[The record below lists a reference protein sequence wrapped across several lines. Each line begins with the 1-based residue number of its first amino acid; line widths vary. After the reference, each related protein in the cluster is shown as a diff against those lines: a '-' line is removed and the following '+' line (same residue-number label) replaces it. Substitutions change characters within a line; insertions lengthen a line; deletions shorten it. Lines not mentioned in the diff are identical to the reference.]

1 MMCCL
6 FGMIDY
12 RDTLSRRQKT
22 RMVRALAEASEARG
36 TDAAGIAYNAGGQ
49 LHIDKRPGPAHT
61 IHFTV
66 PKEARVIMGHTR
78 MTTQGSALKRQN
90 NHPFAGRARRE
101 GFALAHNGVLYNDK
115 VLRRIHDLPQT
126 SIETD
131 SYIAVQLIEKQGAL
145 NFDSLRFMAEEV
157 EGSFCFTVLDRK
169 DNLYFVKGDN
179 PLCLYHYPELG
190 LYLYASTEEILR
202 TAIGKMRLAGTPEP
216 VILHCGDI
224 LKIDAQGEQA
234 QDTFSTEQFFCS
246 WSPYF
251 WSQHTMPV
259 PAKRHAAEDPEAAYL
274 DELRTIANWYGY
286 DNAMVDTWLA
296 EGFTTDEIEDF
307 LYCGEL

>member
-1 MMCCL
+1 MCCL

-22 RMVRALAEASEARG
+22 KMVRALAEASEVRG
-36 TDAAGIAYNAGGQ
+36 TDAAGIAYNAGGT

-131 SYIAVQLIEKQGAL
+131 SYIAVQLIEKQSAL

-169 DNLYFVKGDN
+169 DNLYFVRGDN

-202 TAIGKMRLAGTPEP
+202 NAIGKMRLAGTPES
-216 VILHCGDI
+216 VTLHCGDI
-224 LKIDAQGEQA
+224 LKINAQGEQM
-234 QDTFSTEQFFCS
+234 QTTFSTEQFFCT

-251 WSQHTMPV
+251 WPQSAIPV
-259 PAKRHAAEDPEAAYL
+259 PARAKTLDDPETAYL
-274 DELRTIANWYGY
+274 AELRTIANWYGY
-286 DNAMVDTWLA
+286 DNAVVDTWLA
-296 EGFTTDEIEDF
+296 DGFSTDEIEEF

>member
-1 MMCCL
+1 MCCL

-12 RDTLSRRQKT
+12 KDSLSRRQKT

-36 TDAAGIAYNAGGQ
+36 TDAAGIAYNAGGT

-61 IHFTV
+61 LHFAV
-66 PKEARVIMGHTR
+66 PGDAKVIMGHTR

-131 SYIAVQLIEKQGAL
+131 SYVAVQLIEKQGTL

-179 PLCLYHYPELG
+179 PLSLYHYPELG

-202 TAIGKMRLAGTPEP
+202 NAIGKMRLAGTPEP
-216 VILHCGDI
+216 VTLHCGDM
-224 LKIDAQGEQA
+224 LKINAQGEQI
-234 QDTFSTEQFFCS
+234 QTTFSTEQFFCT

-251 WSQHTMPV
+251 WPQSAIPV
-259 PAKRHAAEDPEAAYL
+259 PSRAKTLDDPETAYL
-274 DELRTIANWYGY
+274 AELRTIANWYGY
-286 DNAMVDTWLA
+286 DNAVVDTWLA
-296 EGFTTDEIEDF
+296 EGFSTDEIEEF

>member
-1 MMCCL
+1 MCCL
-6 FGMIDY
+6 FGLIDY

-22 RMVRALAEASEARG
+22 KMVRALAEASEARG
-36 TDAAGIAYNAGGQ
+36 TDAAGIAYNASGTLQ
-49 LHIDKRPGPAHT
+49 IHKRPGPAHA

-66 PKEARVIMGHTR
+66 PKASKVIMGHTR
-78 MTTQGSALKRQN
+78 MATQGSALKRKN
-90 NHPFAGRARRE
+90 NHPFAGRARGE
-101 GFALAHNGVLYNDK
+101 GFALAHNGVLHNDK

-131 SYIAVQLIEKQGAL
+131 SYIAVQLIEKQGTL

-202 TAIGKMRLAGTPEP
+202 NAIGKMRLAGQPES
-216 VILHCGDI
+216 ITLHCGDI
-224 LKIDAQGEQA
+224 LKIDAHGRMDHA
-234 QDTFSTEQFFCS
+234 HFSPSKFLCAF
-246 WSPYF
+246 SPYF
-251 WSQHTMPV
+251 WPQSPMPV
-259 PAKRHAAEDPEAAYL
+259 PAKRHVPEAPEAAYL

-286 DNAMVDTWLA
+286 DNTLVDTWLA
-296 EGFTTDEIEDF
+296 DGFSTDEIEDF

>member
-1 MMCCL
+1 MCCL
-6 FGMIDY
+6 FGLIDY

-22 RMVRALAEASEARG
+22 KMVRALAEASEARG
-36 TDAAGIAYNAGGQ
+36 TDAAGIAYNAGGT
-49 LHIDKRPGPAHT
+49 LRIHKRPGPAHT

-66 PKEARVIMGHTR
+66 PKASKVIMGHTR
-78 MTTQGSALKRQN
+78 MATQGSALKRKN
-90 NHPFAGRARRE
+90 NHPFAGKARGE
-101 GFALAHNGVLYNDK
+101 GFALAHNGVLHNDK
-115 VLRRIHDLPQT
+115 VLRRVHHLPPT
-126 SIETD
+126 ATETD
-131 SYIAVQLIEKQGAL
+131 SYIAVQLMEQQGTL

-202 TAIGKMRLAGTPEP
+202 NAIGKMRLAGQPES
-216 VILHCGDI
+216 ITLHCGDI
-224 LKIDAQGEQA
+224 LKIDAHGRMDHA
-234 QDTFSTEQFFCS
+234 RFSPSKFLCAFS
-246 WSPYF
+246 SYF
-251 WSQHTMPV
+251 WPQSPMPV
-259 PAKRHAAEDPEAAYL
+259 PAKRHVPEDPEAAYL

-286 DNAMVDTWLA
+286 DNTLVDTWLA
-296 EGFTTDEIEDF
+296 DGFSTDEIEDF

>member
-1 MMCCL
+1 
-6 FGMIDY
+6 
-12 RDTLSRRQKT
+12 
-22 RMVRALAEASEARG
+22 
-36 TDAAGIAYNAGGQ
+36 
-49 LHIDKRPGPAHT
+49 
-61 IHFTV
+61 
-66 PKEARVIMGHTR
+66 
-78 MTTQGSALKRQN
+78 
-90 NHPFAGRARRE
+90 
-101 GFALAHNGVLYNDK
+101 
-115 VLRRIHDLPQT
+115 
-126 SIETD
+126 
-131 SYIAVQLIEKQGAL
+131 
-145 NFDSLRFMAEEV
+145 MAEEV

-202 TAIGKMRLAGTPEP
+202 TAIGKMRLAGTPDP
-216 VILHCGDI
+216 VTLHCGDI
-224 LKIDAQGEQA
+224 LKIGAQGEQA

-259 PAKRHAAEDPEAAYL
+259 PAKRYAAEDPEATYL
-274 DELRTIANWYGY
+274 DELKTIATWYGY

>member
-1 MMCCL
+1 MCCL

-12 RDTLSRRQKT
+12 KNTLSRRQKT

-36 TDAAGIAYNAGGQ
+36 TDAAGIAYNTNGD
-49 LHIDKRPGPAHT
+49 LHIFKYPGAAHT
-61 IHFTV
+61 HRFKV
-66 PKEARVIMGHTR
+66 PSSASVVMGHTR

-90 NHPFAGRARRE
+90 NHPFSGRAHRE
-101 GFALAHNGVLYNDK
+101 GFALAHNGVLYNDDFLRK
-115 VLRRIHDLPQT
+115 VHDLPET
-126 SIETD
+126 TIETD
-131 SYIAVQLIEKQGAL
+131 SYVAVQLIEKQGAL

-169 DNLYFVKGDN
+169 NSLYFVKGDN

-202 TAIGKMRLAGTPEP
+202 NAIGKMRLAGQPET
-216 VILHCGDI
+216 VTLHCGDI
-224 LKIDAQGEQA
+224 LKIDAQGERTQT
-234 QDTFSTEQFFCS
+234 TFSTEQFICS

-251 WSQHTMPV
+251 WPKNPV
-259 PAKRHAAEDPEAAYL
+259 TLPAKVTNDNGFETAYL
-274 DELRTIANWYGY
+274 EELKTAANWFGY
-286 DNAMVDTWLA
+286 DAALVDTWLE
-296 EGFTTDEIEDF
+296 EGFTTDEIEEF

>member
-1 MMCCL
+1 MCCL

-12 RDTLSRRQKT
+12 KDTLSRRQKT
-22 RMVRALAEASEARG
+22 KMIRALAEASEARG
-36 TDAAGIAYNAGGQ
+36 TDAAGIAYNASGT

-66 PKEARVIMGHTR
+66 PKEAKVIMGHTR

-101 GFALAHNGVLYNDK
+101 GFALAHNGVLYNDRA
-115 VLRRIHDLPQT
+115 LRRIHDLPQT

-131 SYIAVQLIEKQGAL
+131 SYIAVQLIEKQSAL

-202 TAIGKMRLAGTPEP
+202 NAIGKMRLAGTPES
-216 VILHCGDI
+216 VTLHCGDI
-224 LKIDAQGEQA
+224 LKINAQGEQM
-234 QDTFSTEQFFCS
+234 QTTFSTEQFFCT

-251 WSQHTMPV
+251 WPQSAMPV
-259 PAKRHAAEDPEAAYL
+259 PTRACVRRSKSAA
-274 DELRTIANWYGY
+274 
-286 DNAMVDTWLA
+286 
-296 EGFTTDEIEDF
+296 
-307 LYCGEL
+307 

>member
-1 MMCCL
+1 MCCL

-12 RDTLSRRQKT
+12 KDTLSRRQKT

-36 TDAAGIAYNAGGQ
+36 TDAAGIAYNAGGT

-66 PKEARVIMGHTR
+66 PGDAKVIMGHTR

-115 VLRRIHDLPQT
+115 LLRRIHDLSQT

-131 SYIAVQLIEKQGAL
+131 SYIAVQLIEKQGTL

-157 EGSFCFTVLDRK
+157 
-169 DNLYFVKGDN
+169 
-179 PLCLYHYPELG
+179 
-190 LYLYASTEEILR
+190 
-202 TAIGKMRLAGTPEP
+202 
-216 VILHCGDI
+216 
-224 LKIDAQGEQA
+224 
-234 QDTFSTEQFFCS
+234 
-246 WSPYF
+246 
-251 WSQHTMPV
+251 
-259 PAKRHAAEDPEAAYL
+259 
-274 DELRTIANWYGY
+274 
-286 DNAMVDTWLA
+286 
-296 EGFTTDEIEDF
+296 
-307 LYCGEL
+307 

>member
-1 MMCCL
+1 MCCL

-12 RDTLSRRQKT
+12 KDTLPRRQKT
-22 RMVRALAEASEARG
+22 KMVRALAEASEARG
-36 TDAAGIAYNAGGQ
+36 TDAAGIAYNTGGT

-66 PKEARVIMGHTR
+66 PKEAKVIMGHTR

-145 NFDSLRFMAEEV
+145 NFDSLRFMAEEI

-202 TAIGKMRLAGTPEP
+202 NAIGKMRLAGTPEP
-216 VILHCGDI
+216 VTLHCGGI
-224 LKIDAQGEQA
+224 LKINAQGEQM
-234 QDTFSTEQFFCS
+234 QTTFSTEQFFCT

-251 WSQHTMPV
+251 WPQSAMSV
-259 PAKRHAAEDPEAAYL
+259 PARAKTLDDPDAAYL
-274 DELRTIANWYGY
+274 NELKTIANWYGY
-286 DNAMVDTWLA
+286 DNAVVDTWLA
-296 EGFTTDEIEDF
+296 EGFTTDEIEEF

>member
-1 MMCCL
+1 MCCL

-12 RDTLSRRQKT
+12 KDTLSRRQKT

-36 TDAAGIAYNAGGQ
+36 TDAAGIAYNAGGT
-49 LHIDKRPGPAHT
+49 LHIDKRPGPAHA

-101 GFALAHNGVLYNDK
+101 GFALAHNGVLYNDRI
-115 VLRRIHDLPQT
+115 LRRIHDLPQT

-179 PLCLYHYPELG
+179 PLCLYHYFELG

-202 TAIGKMRLAGTPEP
+202 NAIGKMRLAGTPEL
-216 VILHCGDI
+216 VTLHCGDI
-224 LKIDAQGEQA
+224 LKIDAQGEQMQA
-234 QDTFSTEQFFCS
+234 TFSTEQFFCT

-251 WSQHTMPV
+251 WPQSAMPV
-259 PAKRHAAEDPEAAYL
+259 PARAKTLDDPETAYL
-274 DELRTIANWYGY
+274 AELRTIANWYGY
-286 DNAMVDTWLA
+286 DNAVVDTWLA
-296 EGFTTDEIEDF
+296 DGFTTDEIEEF

>member
-1 MMCCL
+1 MCCL

-12 RDTLSRRQKT
+12 KDSLSRRQKT
-22 RMVRALAEASEARG
+22 KMVRALAEASEARG
-36 TDAAGIAYNAGGQ
+36 TDAAGIAYNTGGT

-66 PKEARVIMGHTR
+66 PGDAKVIMGHTR

-90 NHPFAGRARRE
+90 NHPFAGRTRRE
-101 GFALAHNGVLYNDK
+101 DFALAHNGVLYNDR

-145 NFDSLRFMAEEV
+145 SFDSLRFMAEEV

-179 PLCLYHYPELG
+179 PLCLYHYPQLG

-202 TAIGKMRLAGTPEP
+202 NAIGKMRLAGTPEP
-216 VILHCGDI
+216 VTLHCGDI
-224 LKIDAQGEQA
+224 LKINAQGEQMQA
-234 QDTFSTEQFFCS
+234 TFSTEQFFCT

-251 WSQHTMPV
+251 WPQSAMPV
-259 PAKRHAAEDPEAAYL
+259 PARAKTLDDPETAYL
-274 DELRTIANWYGY
+274 AELRTIANWYGY
-286 DNAMVDTWLA
+286 DNTVVETWLA
-296 EGFTTDEIEDF
+296 EGFSTDEIEEF

>member
-1 MMCCL
+1 MCCL

-22 RMVRALAEASEARG
+22 KMVRALAEASEARG
-36 TDAAGIAYNAGGQ
+36 TDAAGIAYNAGGT

-131 SYIAVQLIEKQGAL
+131 SYIAVQLIEKQGTL

-216 VILHCGDI
+216 VTLHCGDI
-224 LKIDAQGEQA
+224 LKIGAQGEQA

-251 WSQHTMPV
+251 WPQRTMPV
-259 PAKRHAAEDPEAAYL
+259 PAKRHATEDPETAYL

>member
-1 MMCCL
+1 MCCL

-22 RMVRALAEASEARG
+22 KMVRALAEASEARG
-36 TDAAGIAYNAGGQ
+36 TDAAGIAYNAGGT

-66 PKEARVIMGHTR
+66 PGDARVIMGHTR

-202 TAIGKMRLAGTPEP
+202 NAIGKMRLAGTPEP
-216 VILHCGDI
+216 VTLHCGDI
-224 LKIDAQGEQA
+224 LKINAQGERMQT
-234 QDTFSTEQFFCS
+234 TFSTEQFFCT

-251 WSQHTMPV
+251 WPQSAMSV
-259 PAKRHAAEDPEAAYL
+259 PARAKTLDDPETAYL
-274 DELRTIANWYGY
+274 AELRTIANWYGY
-286 DNAMVDTWLA
+286 DNTVVDTWLA
-296 EGFTTDEIEDF
+296 EGFTTDEIEEF

>member
-1 MMCCL
+1 MCCL

-12 RDTLSRRQKT
+12 RNALSRRQKT
-22 RMVRALAEASEARG
+22 KMVRALAEASEARG
-36 TDAAGIAYNAGGQ
+36 TDAAGIAYNAGGT

-66 PKEARVIMGHTR
+66 PKEAKVIMGHTR

-101 GFALAHNGVLYNDK
+101 GFALAHNGVLYNDRA
-115 VLRRIHDLPQT
+115 LRRIHDLPQT

-131 SYIAVQLIEKQGAL
+131 SYIAVQLIEKQGTL

-202 TAIGKMRLAGTPEP
+202 NAIDKMRLAGTPEP
-216 VILHCGDI
+216 VTLHCGDI
-224 LKIDAQGEQA
+224 LKINAQGEQMET
-234 QDTFSTEQFFCS
+234 TFSTEQFFCT

-251 WSQHTMPV
+251 WPQSAMPV
-259 PAKRHAAEDPEAAYL
+259 PARAKTLDDPETAYL
-274 DELRTIANWYGY
+274 AELRTIANWYGY
-286 DNAMVDTWLA
+286 DNTEVDTWLA
-296 EGFTTDEIEDF
+296 EGFSTDEIEEF

>member
-1 MMCCL
+1 MCCL

-12 RDTLSRRQKT
+12 KDTLSRRQKT
-22 RMVRALAEASEARG
+22 KMVRALAEASEARG

-90 NHPFAGRARRE
+90 NHPFAGRTRRE

-115 VLRRIHDLPQT
+115 LLRRIHDLPQT

-131 SYIAVQLIEKQGAL
+131 SYIAVQLIEKQRAL

-202 TAIGKMRLAGTPEP
+202 NAIGKMRLAGTPES
-216 VILHCGDI
+216 VTLHCGDI
-224 LKIDAQGEQA
+224 LKINAQGEQM
-234 QDTFSTEQFFCS
+234 QTTFSTEQFFCT

-251 WSQHTMPV
+251 WPQSAMPV
-259 PAKRHAAEDPEAAYL
+259 PARAKTLDDPETAYL
-274 DELRTIANWYGY
+274 AELRTIANWYGY
-286 DNAMVDTWLA
+286 DNTVVETWLA
-296 EGFTTDEIEDF
+296 EGFSTDEIEEF

>member
-1 MMCCL
+1 MCCL
-6 FGMIDY
+6 FGMINY
-12 RDTLSRRQKT
+12 KDTLSRRQKT

-36 TDAAGIAYNAGGQ
+36 TDAAGIAYNTGGTM
-49 LHIDKRPGPAHT
+49 HIDKHPGPAHT

-66 PKEARVIMGHTR
+66 PKETRVIMGHTR

-90 NHPFAGRARRE
+90 NHPFAGRARKE
-101 GFALAHNGVLYNDK
+101 GFALAHNGVLYNDRA
-115 VLRRIHDLPQT
+115 LRRIHDLPQT

-131 SYIAVQLIEKQGAL
+131 SYVAVQLIEKQGAL

-179 PLCLYHYPELG
+179 PLCLYHYPELC

-202 TAIGKMRLAGTPEP
+202 NAIGKMRLAGTPES
-216 VILHCGDI
+216 VTLHCGDI
-224 LKIDAQGEQA
+224 LKINTQGEQM
-234 QDTFSTEQFFCS
+234 QTTFSTEQFFCT

-251 WSQHTMPV
+251 WPQSTMPV
-259 PAKRHAAEDPEAAYL
+259 PVKRYAAESPETAYL
-274 DELRTIANWYGY
+274 DELKTIANWYGY
-286 DNAMVDTWLA
+286 DNTVVDTWLA
-296 EGFTTDEIEDF
+296 DGFSTDEIEEF

>member
-1 MMCCL
+1 MCCL

-12 RDTLSRRQKT
+12 RNALSRRQKT
-22 RMVRALAEASEARG
+22 KMVRALAEASEARG
-36 TDAAGIAYNAGGQ
+36 TDAAGIAYNAGGT
-49 LHIDKRPGPAHT
+49 LHIDKRPGPAHA
-61 IHFTV
+61 IRFTV
-66 PKEARVIMGHTR
+66 PGDAKVIMGHTR

-101 GFALAHNGVLYNDK
+101 GFALAHNGVLYNDRA
-115 VLRRIHDLPQT
+115 LRRIHDLPQT

-131 SYIAVQLIEKQGAL
+131 SYIAVQLIEKQGVL

-202 TAIGKMRLAGTPEP
+202 NAVGKMRLAGTPES
-216 VILHCGDI
+216 VTLHCGDI
-224 LKIDAQGEQA
+224 LKINAQGEQT
-234 QDTFSTEQFFCS
+234 QTTFSTEQFFCT

-251 WSQHTMPV
+251 WPQSAIPV
-259 PAKRHAAEDPEAAYL
+259 PSRAKTLDDPETAYL
-274 DELRTIANWYGY
+274 AELRTIANWYGY
-286 DNAMVDTWLA
+286 DNAVVNTWLA
-296 EGFTTDEIEDF
+296 DGFSTDEIEEF

>member
-1 MMCCL
+1 MCCL

-36 TDAAGIAYNAGGQ
+36 TDAAGIAYNAGGT

-78 MTTQGSALKRQN
+78 MTNQGTALKQQN

-115 VLRRIHDLPQT
+115 LLRRIHDLPQT

-202 TAIGKMRLAGTPEP
+202 NAIGKMRLTGTPEP
-216 VILHCGDI
+216 VTLHCGDI
-224 LKIDAQGEQA
+224 LKINAQGEQM
-234 QDTFSTEQFFCS
+234 QDTFSTEQFFCT

-251 WSQHTMPV
+251 WPQSTMPV
-259 PAKRHAAEDPEAAYL
+259 PARAKTLDDPETAYL
-274 DELRTIANWYGY
+274 AELRTIANWYGY
-286 DNAMVDTWLA
+286 DNTVVDTWLA
-296 EGFTTDEIEDF
+296 DGFSTDEIEEF